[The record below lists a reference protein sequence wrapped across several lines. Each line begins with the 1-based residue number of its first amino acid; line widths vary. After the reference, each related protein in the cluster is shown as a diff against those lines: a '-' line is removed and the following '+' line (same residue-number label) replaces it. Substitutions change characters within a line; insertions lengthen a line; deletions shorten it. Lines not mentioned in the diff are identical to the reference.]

1 MPFSADTFNQRVDNI
16 GIHLAFNIEVSNKEE
31 GESKHDRAV
40 AECLA
45 DSNQHSGGLRD
56 LGDGSDDYALD
67 VEPVVLQVVPA
78 LRDDRTYHRKL
89 GDRLRKIGDLEL
101 EAAQDA

>member
-1 MPFSADTFNQRVDNI
+1 MIAPLPSALPTVTSTPAAC
-16 GIHLAFNIEVSNKEE
+16 GILAT
-31 GESKHDRAV
+31 D
-40 AECLA
+40 
-45 DSNQHSGGLRD
+45 
-56 LGDGSDDYALD
+56 ALD

-101 EAAQDA
+101 EAAQDALILSILP